1 MADECVA
8 LYKQS
13 YSLEKEVSGHESPLL
28 AVHLQ
33 KLGAAYERQGKM
45 EAASLTL
52 REAGDVLEE
61 AYGPDHPEV
70 RELRQKL
77 DDLDGGRGALGLT
90 PGVVSLGMP
99 SQGGAD
105 ADAEAGEG
113 GDGGMRASAMPRSS
127 GNGTFRAAGGAAGA
141 TLPRPAN
148 MPVPKV
154 PGLAIGG
161 SGQPGGQPAVAP
173 DDLQNFSSQRMRA
186 RLEAR
191 QKAREAGGGDENRVP
206 PLGLGGSDGGP
217 MSLSG
222 GMPLTSPRSYLG
234 ANSLGG
240 MALPPPSAMSLA
252 GKPEGEMTL
261 LEKKQALFRERMARR
276 NGPGGADAAELRLD
290 VKDGGPSREST
301 ERTGRSTAGGDSDWD
316 SDADDE
322 DVGAEAE
329 DVALVEAQ
337 TTELAGKAGLAAQR
351 EAWAEVM
358 DCGIELEQLLKGRAN
373 PVACNV
379 SSAKALLQAGLK
391 SAARFKDE
399 PRVRSALAVLMLLEW
414 CVPTCHSA
422 FRQVIA

>member
-1 MADECVA
+1 
-8 LYKQS
+8 
-13 YSLEKEVSGHESPLL
+13 
-28 AVHLQ
+28 
-33 KLGAAYERQGKM
+33 
-45 EAASLTL
+45 
-52 REAGDVLEE
+52 
-61 AYGPDHPEV
+61 
-70 RELRQKL
+70 
-77 DDLDGGRGALGLT
+77 
-90 PGVVSLGMP
+90 
-99 SQGGAD
+99 
-105 ADAEAGEG
+105 
-113 GDGGMRASAMPRSS
+113 
-127 GNGTFRAAGGAAGA
+127 
-141 TLPRPAN
+141 
-148 MPVPKV
+148 
-154 PGLAIGG
+154 
-161 SGQPGGQPAVAP
+161 
-173 DDLQNFSSQRMRA
+173 
-186 RLEAR
+186 
-191 QKAREAGGGDENRVP
+191 
-206 PLGLGGSDGGP
+206 

-358 DCGIELEQLLKGRAN
+358 DCGTELEALLKGRAN

-422 FRQVIA
+422 FRQVIAGERWVRKLVDLVRKDATDQALVRSTVMQLLAIWAAW

>member
-1 MADECVA
+1 MRERKTAAAASLSALASRRAQLRGGCPACAEQLGRQAKAYRAQRQHKQASLLYVSAIKLLEATGHGHSAPMVGLFSELADLYAEAGMADECVA

-105 ADAEAGEG
+105 AEAEAGEG

-191 QKAREAGGGDENRVP
+191 QKARE
-206 PLGLGGSDGGP
+206 
-217 MSLSG
+217 
-222 GMPLTSPRSYLG
+222 
-234 ANSLGG
+234 
-240 MALPPPSAMSLA
+240 
-252 GKPEGEMTL
+252 
-261 LEKKQALFRERMARR
+261 
-276 NGPGGADAAELRLD
+276 
-290 VKDGGPSREST
+290 
-301 ERTGRSTAGGDSDWD
+301 
-316 SDADDE
+316 
-322 DVGAEAE
+322 
-329 DVALVEAQ
+329 
-337 TTELAGKAGLAAQR
+337 
-351 EAWAEVM
+351 
-358 DCGIELEQLLKGRAN
+358 
-373 PVACNV
+373 
-379 SSAKALLQAGLK
+379 
-391 SAARFKDE
+391 
-399 PRVRSALAVLMLLEW
+399 
-414 CVPTCHSA
+414 
-422 FRQVIA
+422 RQPQPYPYPYP